1 MYKTGCRHP
10 VLPVRNTEEEE
21 EEVKRAETGDNKTRR
36 LIEVAGKGGV

>member
-10 VLPVRNTEEEE
+10 VLPVRNTEE